1 MRRFDFFVD
10 RNVKRN
16 QSFAAFD
23 GTAADVNVAIAGTF
37 EKFRETYFNYFI
49 EIKYLLFN

>member
-23 GTAADVNVAIAGTF
+23 GAAADVNVAIAGSF
-37 EKFRETYFNYFI
+37 KKFREIFLI
-49 EIKYLLFN
+49 SLLRLYMNNE